1 MCHKTHVYFA
11 VKDIWV
17 ISKYALVEIM
27 LLWVFLNKSLGAM
40 YMHFCWVHTQERN
53 FWVFIGNAFSYAV
66 PIESRNVE
74 QLIACLPTSA
84 SQETNLRTMYLR
96 NEFESNLLKKQN
108 FILWTYIFPLKFITI
123 KEKLL

>member
-1 MCHKTHVYFA
+1 MYHQTHIYFA
-11 VKDIWV
+11 VTDVWV
-17 ISKYALVEIM
+17 ISKYELVEIM

-40 YMHFCWVHTQERN
+40 CMHFCWVHTQERN
-53 FWVFIGNAFSYAV
+53 FWVFIGNAFSHVV
-66 PIESRNVE
+66 PIERKNVE